1 MARTVTGGDPQC
13 TVAGLP
19 RRERERKRLGEA
31 AGDAGGARLLFIKT
45 EERGKTLPRRT
56 VRGRRLLRRRARAVA
71 EPRGEGDGADR
82 WDPGWQRLG
91 AGGGAG
97 AVGGRVGR
105 RGLLGRTAE
114 ARDRAGAAAGLG
126 CGAGPRGKKW
136 PWGRKSRKRGKEE
149 FFLFFFQT
157 NFPKAF

>member
-82 WDPGWQRLG
+82 WGPGVSGW
-91 AGGGAG
+91 
-97 AVGGRVGR
+97 GR
-105 RGLLGRTAE
+105 RRGNGCWTAAE
-114 ARDRAGAAAGLG
+114 SWAGAGLG
-126 CGAGPRGKKW
+126 RRRCWA
-136 PWGRKSRKRGKEE
+136 
-149 FFLFFFQT
+149 
-157 NFPKAF
+157 A